1 MNIIEAV
8 KSGKPYKRDS
18 LVGKWF
24 DADNWSL
31 ELTLADIIADDWIIE
46 SVTINREQFLGAWD
60 VATYKELDPNE
71 RLTKIRDKL
80 IDELGL

>member
-24 DADNWSL
+24 GADNWSL

-60 VATYKELDPNE
+60 VATYKELD
-71 RLTKIRDKL
+71 LTKIRDKL

>member
-60 VATYKELDPNE
+60 VATYKEFD
-71 RLTKIRDKL
+71 LTKIRDKL